1 MSQDF
6 TVRLERVFSGP
17 MDLLLHLVRE
27 QEVEIQDVEINR
39 VIHGYL
45 EYLRA
50 LRDLDIELA
59 GEFLV
64 IAATLMS
71 IKSRSLLPH
80 EEVDLEEELD
90 PRDELIQ
97 RLIEYRRFKEAS
109 DDLGLRYE
117 LRARQHPR
125 GDTGNEPAPDEPA
138 LELGELTAW
147 DLLSAFSRLMRET
160 LANRPHRIAPERR
173 PLRFYVAELA
183 ERIHALREA
192 SLRDL
197 FVKVDERPTRESLIG
212 SFCALLELVKLGLVS
227 VAQEKKQG
235 DIQIRLKAE
244 HEADIE
250 SIVQS
255 SIFDDEE
262 LEEAS
267 SSSAAD
273 ASRIASGSSVA
284 NAEDDADARGAP
296 HDRAA
301 DQSAGV
307 DEPPARAERGDN
319 VPTFVLLPN
328 RSGRSTG
335 VHAETEPG

>member
-27 QEVEIQDVEINR
+27 QEVEIHDIEINR

-64 IAATLMS
+64 MAATLMS

-109 DDLGLRYE
+109 DDLGMRYE
-117 LRARQHPR
+117 MRARQHPR

-138 LELGELTAW
+138 LDLGELTAW

-183 ERIHALREA
+183 QRIHSLREA
-192 SLRDL
+192 SLREL

-235 DIQIRLKAE
+235 DIQIRLKPE
-244 HEADIE
+244 HEVDIE
-250 SIVQS
+250 SVVQA
-255 SIFDDEE
+255 SIFDDEA
-262 LEEAS
+262 LDDG
-267 SSSAAD
+267 SSAPAD
-273 ASRIASGSSVA
+273 ASGDANPGASGA
-284 NAEDDADARGAP
+284 PNAESG
-296 HDRAA
+296 DRAA
-301 DQSAGV
+301 SGDEAATDDDGAAGT
-307 DEPPARAERGDN
+307 
-319 VPTFVLLPN
+319 PTFVLLPRRTN
-328 RSGRSTG
+328 RSTEI
-335 VHAETEPG
+335 HAETEPG